1 MTMTIKVDLMI
12 PAHGPQTSIFS
23 QFREFRQVG
32 ARQVQASVDK
42 SRQVQSSRP
51 RQQILIH
58 TGRCVEGK

>member
-1 MTMTIKVDLMI
+1 MTMTIKVDVMI

-23 QFREFRQVG
+23 QFRESRQVG
-32 ARQVQASVDK
+32 AKQVQASLDK

-58 TGRCVEGK
+58 TGSSVEGK